1 MTPCSPDDRDPMT
14 GLGAFLRFEVLR
26 LLRNFRYVGI
36 SVGFPVIFYVLF
48 LHNEHP
54 AARIA
59 GTNWKTYFMVSMAS
73 FGAMVAALNA
83 GGTRLAAER
92 ASGWTRQLRVTPLPS
107 WSYVTTKIA
116 ASMVIVLPVIAV
128 VELTGLLLGGVRLGT
143 GTWAA
148 LTAVLWA
155 SALPFAALGVLVGF
169 VASSE
174 TAYPLVTALM
184 FILSFFGGLFT
195 PVADLPVVLRHV
207 AAFLPSY
214 HDAALGW
221 AVVAGRVPGPGDA
234 AVLLGYAV
242 LLGLTV
248 TWRHRVEESRAFA

>member
-1 MTPCSPDDRDPMT
+1 VT
-14 GLGAFLRFEVLR
+14 GIGTFLRFEVLR
-26 LLRNFRYVGI
+26 LLRNVRYVGI

-48 LHNEHP
+48 LNDEHP
-54 AARIA
+54 AAHIA
-59 GTNWKTYFMVSMAS
+59 GTTWKTYFMVSMAS

-92 ASGWTRQLRVTPLPS
+92 ASGWTRQLRVTPLPA
-107 WSYVTTKIA
+107 WGYVTTKIA
-116 ASMVIVLPVIAV
+116 ASMVIVLPVVSVVEATGLFLGGV
-128 VELTGLLLGGVRLGT
+128 HLGPGTWVELTL
-143 GTWAA
+143 
-148 LTAVLWA
+148 VLWV

-184 FILSFFGGLFT
+184 FLLSFFGGLFT
-195 PVADLPVVLRHV
+195 PMSELPVVLRHV
-207 AAFLPSY
+207 ATFLPSY

-221 AVVAGRVPGPGDA
+221 AVVAGRAPGLGDG
-234 AVLLGYAV
+234 AVLLGYAA
-242 LLGLTV
+242 LLGLAV

>member
-1 MTPCSPDDRDPMT
+1 M
-14 GLGAFLRFEVLR
+14 
-26 LLRNFRYVGI
+26 GI
-36 SVGFPVIFYVLF
+36 SVGFPVLFYMLF

-59 GTNWKTYFMVSMAS
+59 GTTWRTYFMVSMAS
-73 FGAMVAALNA
+73 FGAMVASLNA

-116 ASMVIVLPVIAV
+116 ASMVIALPVIFM
-128 VELTGLLLGGVRLGT
+128 VELTGLLLGGVRLGV
-143 GTWAA
+143 GTWCA

-184 FILSFFGGLFT
+184 FLLSFFGGLFT
-195 PVADLPVVLRHV
+195 PVGELPTVLRHV

-214 HDAALGW
+214 HDASLGW
-221 AVVAGRVPGPGDA
+221 AVVAGRPPSPGDGG
-234 AVLLGYAV
+234 VLLGYAAV
-242 LLGLTV
+242 LGLAV
-248 TWRHRVEESRAFA
+248 TWRHHVEESRAFA

>member
-1 MTPCSPDDRDPMT
+1 MT
-14 GLGAFLRFEVLR
+14 GLGSFLRFEVLR
-26 LLRNFRYVGI
+26 LLRNVRYVGI
-36 SVGFPVIFYVLF
+36 SVGFPVVFYILF
-48 LHNEHP
+48 LDNEHP
-54 AARIA
+54 AAHIA
-59 GTNWKTYFMVSMAS
+59 GTTWRTYFMVSMAS
-73 FGAMVAALNA
+73 FGAMVASLNA

-116 ASMVIVLPVIAV
+116 ASMVIALPVVSV
-128 VELTGLLLGGVRLGT
+128 VELTGLLFGGVQLGLGT
-143 GTWAA
+143 WVA
-148 LTAVLWA
+148 LTVVLWA

-184 FILSFFGGLFT
+184 FLLSFFGGLFT
-195 PVADLPVVLRHV
+195 PVSELPAVLRHV
-207 AAFLPSY
+207 AAFLPSF
-214 HDAALGW
+214 HDASLGW
-221 AVVAGRVPGPGDA
+221 AVVAGRAPALGDG

-242 LLGLTV
+242 VLGLAV

>member
-1 MTPCSPDDRDPMT
+1 MTE
-14 GLGAFLRFEVLR
+14 LGAFLRFEVLR
-26 LLRNFRYVGI
+26 LLRNIRYVGI
-36 SVGFPVIFYVLF
+36 TVGFPVVFYILF

-54 AARIA
+54 GTPIA

-92 ASGWTRQLRVTPLPS
+92 ASGWTRQLRVTPLPA

-116 ASMVIVLPVIAV
+116 ASMVMTLPVIAL
-128 VELTGLLLGGVRLGT
+128 VELTGRLMGGVQLGI
-143 GTWAA
+143 GTWVA
-148 LTAVLWA
+148 LTVVMWV

-184 FILSFFGGLFT
+184 FLLSFFGGLFT
-195 PVADLPVVLRHV
+195 PVKDLPATLRQV
-207 AAFLPSY
+207 AEFLPSF
-214 HDAALGW
+214 HNASLGW
-221 AVVAGRVPGPGDA
+221 AVVAGHDPRIADG
-234 AVLLGYAV
+234 AVLLGYAA
-242 LLGLTV
+242 LLGLAV

>member
-1 MTPCSPDDRDPMT
+1 MSGFRSFT
-14 GLGAFLRFEVLR
+14 RFEIER
-26 LLRNFRYVGI
+26 LLRNPRYVGI

-48 LHNEHP
+48 LNNEQP
-54 AARIA
+54 AAHIA
-59 GTNWKTYFMVSMAS
+59 GTTWKTYFMVSMAS

-107 WSYVTTKIA
+107 WTYVATKIA
-116 ASMVIVLPVIAV
+116 ASMVMVLPVIV
-128 VELTGLLLGGVRLGT
+128 LVEMTGLLAGAVHLGLGT
-143 GTWAA
+143 WIA

-155 SALPFAALGVLVGF
+155 SALPFAALGVFVGF

-174 TAYPLVTALM
+174 TAYPVVTALM
-184 FILSFFGGLFT
+184 FLLSFFGGLFT
-195 PVADLPVVLRHV
+195 PVRDLPSALRHV

-214 HDAALGW
+214 HDASLGW
-221 AVVAGRVPGPGDA
+221 SVVAGHGIAPLDA
-234 AVLLGYAV
+234 AVLLLYVV
-242 LLGLTV
+242 LLSLAV

>member
-1 MTPCSPDDRDPMT
+1 MT
-14 GLGAFLRFEVLR
+14 GMVTFLRFEVLR
-26 LLRNFRYVGI
+26 LLRNVRYVGI
-36 SVGFPVIFYVLF
+36 SVGFPVVFYILF
-48 LHNEHP
+48 LNNEHP
-54 AARIA
+54 SAHIA
-59 GTNWKTYFMVSMAS
+59 GTTWRTYFMVSMAS

-107 WSYVTTKIA
+107 WSYVATKIA
-116 ASMVIVLPVIAV
+116 ASMVIVLPVICL
-128 VELTGLLLGGVRLGT
+128 VEVTGVLLGGVRLGL

-148 LTAVLWA
+148 LTVVLWA
-155 SALPFAALGVLVGF
+155 SAVPFAALGVLVGF

-184 FILSFFGGLFT
+184 FLLSFFGGLFT
-195 PVADLPVVLRHV
+195 PVTDLPTALRHV
-207 AAFLPSY
+207 ASFLPSF
-214 HDAALGW
+214 HDASLGW
-221 AVVAGRVPGPGDA
+221 AVVAGRGPGLTHG

-242 LLGLTV
+242 LLGLAV